1 MFLIILWCWWNPTWA
16 QIICQTCFDCF
27 LFCVGSSNAPDSPV
41 SALKMS
47 QTLQTWFL
55 LILSCIFVEIHK
67 TLKYF
72 RFNILRP
79 QLLFWMDFQFLVAI
93 WDQLD
98 LTGLKT
104 KHYLWKVC
112 PQVWT
117 MGSFYCTKQ
126 WRLQSIKHFIEQS
139 EVLKTWNSM
148 PCDYTGSQG
157 FHTNVSLNHSLQN
170 ETFMDATDRRK
181 SHYFRTVLYKPPH
194 MHIVEHMYIK
204 LHLTL
209 LVSTEGLYPFTFLSF
224 IMVDLFLNRV
234 LIENNWDQDELNTE
248 HEITGIL
255 ENRIVML
262 FFASAECE
270 KCLEFVPVL
279 NDFFKRL
286 KDPAYIEYPK
296 LLALIY
302 IRFPH
307 LFLIYI
313 SVLYICSYINISI
326 WSVLR
331 FQDFSLSSLDQSEE
345 KQENFLKELHKKVL
359 FLAFED
365 PYRKWVFKYMCIYLS
380 CLSVHQVWRTTSL
393 FVQN

>member
-41 SALKMS
+41 SAPKMS

-79 QLLFWMDFQFLVAI
+79 QLLFWMDFLFLVAI
-93 WDQLD
+93 WDQSD

-170 ETFMDATDRRK
+170 ETFMDATDRKKKKSLFQDCAVQASTHAYCWTYVHKTSSNPPCFHRGPLSFYIPVFHHGWPFPKPSSHREQLGPRRTQHWAWDHGDSRK
-181 SHYFRTVLYKPPH
+181 SHRHAVLCICWMWKVPG
-194 MHIVEHMYIK
+194 VCACSER
-204 LHLTL
+204 L
-209 LVSTEGLYPFTFLSF
+209 L
-224 IMVDLFLNRV
+224 
-234 LIENNWDQDELNTE
+234 
-248 HEITGIL
+248 
-255 ENRIVML
+255 
-262 FFASAECE
+262 
-270 KCLEFVPVL
+270 
-279 NDFFKRL
+279 
-286 KDPAYIEYPK
+286 
-296 LLALIY
+296 
-302 IRFPH
+302 
-307 LFLIYI
+307 
-313 SVLYICSYINISI
+313 
-326 WSVLR
+326 
-331 FQDFSLSSLDQSEE
+331 
-345 KQENFLKELHKKVL
+345 
-359 FLAFED
+359 
-365 PYRKWVFKYMCIYLS
+365 
-380 CLSVHQVWRTTSL
+380 
-393 FVQN
+393 